1 MGKVTTTNY
10 TQPGNLFRIMSP
22 QDQQNTIN
30 NIVGAMKGISGPKR
44 DEIVMRQLCHFFR
57 ADVRLGMGIIQG
69 LNLQLDMRQFMPAM
83 ESVSI

>member
-44 DEIVMRQLCHFFR
+44 DEIVMR
-57 ADVRLGMGIIQG
+57 
-69 LNLQLDMRQFMPAM
+69 
-83 ESVSI
+83 